1 MGILSSEHPDVLRFI
16 HAKNDQTSLLN
27 FNISVTVTDAFMEAV
42 DKREWYQTAFRDEAW
57 TQSIIDPK
65 TGREYEFDG
74 RRPPKPGMLFAPD
87 VWRRIIESA
96 WKYAEPGV
104 IFIDEI
110 NRRNHMLKSLGRIFA
125 TNPCVTG
132 DTLIFTNRGLWTAA
146 ELCAAKAEIE
156 VAVDGRFGVDA
167 TTPASVVFRSGCK
180 PVFRLTT
187 AEGYV
192 VRATADHQ
200 IMTTEGWKPLS
211 ALTPGDRVHILNRK
225 GGFGVEGSLELGRTL
240 GWPVGDGAMTGGKAV
255 LSFFGDE
262 REIAP
267 SFAGYATTLT
277 HPLTKTAR
285 EYPIGVSAIPTRS
298 EARVASERLY
308 DLATA
313 SGVGEGDEKLV
324 VPQAVLRGTEDM
336 QRGFLQGVF
345 TADGTCHVDAAK
357 GNHVRLT
364 SVSETFLTAVQRLL
378 LNFGIASTLYRNRRE
393 AGLKFLPDGKGGKRE
408 YACRA
413 LHELHFSKSN
423 IETFA
428 REIGFLTEA
437 KSEKLRTI
445 LEHRKRTPN
454 RETFLATVASVV
466 SDGVED
472 VYDLTEPV
480 THSFVANG
488 VVVHNCAEQALHF
501 FNSCNLGSIDV
512 AKFCS
517 NEGVIDWNGLRE
529 AVRVSV
535 RFLDNVV
542 DACTWPLPEVHDM
555 THRTRPV
562 GLGIMGFADLLLKMK
577 IRYGGDESLS
587 VAEELMS
594 FVRRE
599 AWRAS
604 MDLGKEKGVFPELE
618 PNRELYEDFLRNE
631 IGFTDEAL
639 TPRNYEVTTI
649 APTGTIS
656 LVAETSS
663 GIEPNFSWAYVR
675 KDTLGTRVYVH
686 PAAARAM
693 GVEVDVTDQA
703 SLEYAATLVTE
714 NEDKLPS
721 YFVPAHEITGE
732 EHVRVLAAFQRH
744 TDNSISKTVNGGNA
758 DSVEDVDRLYHLA
771 RELGVKAVSYYRD
784 GSRVDQVL
792 TSVKKDEKK
801 PESATNPVASAPPSV
816 SSASAPEPTA
826 PERHHPV
833 RLEIDRPRE
842 LTGWTWQ
849 IPFDGANLYVTVNHQ
864 DGRVLEVFA
873 AGPVSGSVGMLVSK
887 MLRGGFEIEDVVRSL
902 GKVAGTH
909 TVWFNQRCCTS
920 PEQAIAECIL
930 IAKRRLAHQ
939 PDSARQIVGGEEKKT
954 LVGDGASAGR
964 AASPLIGVCPECGGQ
979 LEHASNCDSCR
990 DCGYSKCK

>member
-42 DKREWYQTAFRDEAW
+42 DKREWYQTSFRGEAW

-65 TGREYEFDG
+65 TGREYECEG

-125 TNPCVTG
+125 TNPC
-132 DTLIFTNRGLWTAA
+132 
-146 ELCAAKAEIE
+146 
-156 VAVDGRFGVDA
+156 
-167 TTPASVVFRSGCK
+167 
-180 PVFRLTT
+180 
-187 AEGYV
+187 
-192 VRATADHQ
+192 
-200 IMTTEGWKPLS
+200 
-211 ALTPGDRVHILNRK
+211 
-225 GGFGVEGSLELGRTL
+225 
-240 GWPVGDGAMTGGKAV
+240 
-255 LSFFGDE
+255 
-262 REIAP
+262 
-267 SFAGYATTLT
+267 
-277 HPLTKTAR
+277 
-285 EYPIGVSAIPTRS
+285 
-298 EARVASERLY
+298 
-308 DLATA
+308 
-313 SGVGEGDEKLV
+313 
-324 VPQAVLRGTEDM
+324 
-336 QRGFLQGVF
+336 
-345 TADGTCHVDAAK
+345 
-357 GNHVRLT
+357 
-364 SVSETFLTAVQRLL
+364 
-378 LNFGIASTLYRNRRE
+378 
-393 AGLKFLPDGKGGKRE
+393 
-408 YACRA
+408 
-413 LHELHFSKSN
+413 
-423 IETFA
+423 
-428 REIGFLTEA
+428 
-437 KSEKLRTI
+437 
-445 LEHRKRTPN
+445 
-454 RETFLATVASVV
+454 
-466 SDGVED
+466 
-472 VYDLTEPV
+472 
-480 THSFVANG
+480 
-488 VVVHNCAEQALHF
+488 AEQALHF

-517 NEGVIDWNGLRE
+517 AEGVIDWNGLRE
-529 AVRVSV
+529 AVRLSV

-562 GLGIMGFADLLLKMK
+562 GLGVMGFADLLLKMK
-577 IRYGGDESLS
+577 IRYGGEESLA

-631 IGFTDEAL
+631 IGFTDAEL

-732 EHVRVLAAFQRH
+732 EHVRVLAAFQKH

-758 DSVEDVDRLYHLA
+758 DTVEDVDRLYHLA

-801 PESATNPVASAPPSV
+801 PDSSPTPAASAAPSA
-816 SSASAPEPTA
+816 SSAPAAEPTA

-954 LVGDGASAGR
+954 LVADGTSAGR
-964 AASPLIGVCPECGGQ
+964 AHSPLIGVCPECGGQ